1 MMMSSEPSLSPAD
14 RLSERFPIRVLSE
27 RTGVGASTLRAWER
41 RYGLLMPARTP
52 KGHRLYDENDVLL
65 IERILALLD
74 EGHSLSAIATQVKQG
89 VEFAEGNTDIQ
100 EQSGIWPDY
109 LSSTLE
115 AVHDFSTERIEAIF
129 NEASSLYPIDMV
141 TERLIEP
148 ALVNL
153 GTAWDRRDAGVAE
166 EHFYSSWVRN
176 RLGARF
182 HHASGQA
189 NGARIVCACAPGVY
203 HEIGL
208 MLFSISALTLGYRV
222 LYFGTDLPLDQIP
235 AVVSRSGARG
245 VVLASRADLDAQLE
259 KQLAALVSSVDVPVF
274 LGGHASDQPMPRFE
288 TAGGTRLGSRISI
301 ALRVLGSHLPV
312 YAGVT
317 APGRGARLS
326 PGK

>member
-1 MMMSSEPSLSPAD
+1 MSSEPSLAPAD

-65 IERILALLD
+65 IERILTLLD
-74 EGHSLSAIATQVKQG
+74 EGHSLSAIARQVKQG
-89 VEFAEGNTDIQ
+89 AEFGEDNTDIQ
-100 EQSGIWPDY
+100 EQAGIWSDY
-109 LSSTLE
+109 LISTLE
-115 AVHDFSTERIEAIF
+115 AVHEFSTERIEAIF
-129 NEASSLYPIDMV
+129 NEASSLYPVDMV

-153 GTAWDRRDAGVAE
+153 GKAWDRRDAGIAE
-166 EHFYSSWVRN
+166 EHFYASWVRN

-189 NGARIVCACAPGVY
+189 NGVRIVCACAPGVY

-208 MLFSISALTLGYRV
+208 MLFAISALTRGYRV
-222 LYFGTDLPLDQIP
+222 LYFGADLPLDQIP
-235 AVVSRSGARG
+235 AVVGRSGARG
-245 VVLASRADLDAQLE
+245 VVLASRVELEVQLE
-259 KQLAALVSSVDVPVF
+259 KQLAALVSSLAVPVF
-274 LGGHASDQPMPRFE
+274 LGGPVSDQPMPRFE
-288 TAGGTRLGSRISI
+288 RAGGTRLGSRISI

-312 YAGVT
+312 YAGGN
-317 APGRGARLS
+317 APGRHAHLT
-326 PGK
+326 PAK

>member
-1 MMMSSEPSLSPAD
+1 MIMSSEPSLSPAD

-65 IERILALLD
+65 IERILTLLD
-74 EGHSLSAIATQVKQG
+74 EGHSLSAIARQIKKG
-89 VEFAEGNTDIQ
+89 VEFAEENIDIQ
-100 EQSGIWPDY
+100 EQAGVWSDY
-109 LSSTLE
+109 LGSTLK
-115 AVHDFSTERIEAIF
+115 AVHDFSTERIEAIY
-129 NEASSLYPIDMV
+129 NEASSLYPTDMV
-141 TERLIEP
+141 TERLLEP

-153 GTAWDRRDAGVAE
+153 GKAWDIREAGIAE
-166 EHFYSSWVRN
+166 EHFYASWVRN

-189 NGARIVCACAPGVY
+189 NGVRIVCACAPGVY

-208 MLFSISALTLGYRV
+208 MLFSISALARGYRV
-222 LYFGTDLPLDQIP
+222 LYFGTDLPLDQIQ

-245 VVLASRADLDAQLE
+245 VVLASRAELDTQLE
-259 KQLAALVSSVDVPVF
+259 KQLASLVSSVGVPVF
-274 LGGHASDQPMPRFE
+274 LGGPVSDQPMPRFE

-312 YAGVT
+312 YAGANT
-317 APGRGARLS
+317 PGQGIHLS
-326 PGK
+326 AAK